1 MRILISILLLFA
13 TTDFFSQNGKVLFE
27 VNYNTFSHASL
38 SDFQKEF
45 KDDLKEIPIQT
56 TDDFPG
62 NIGFTLGY
70 EMVNA
75 NVTVFASYNTTG
87 GKLSY
92 SDFSG
97 VIRITETLKA
107 YTLGGEYL
115 VPFTKTN
122 NNFTLGLRGF
132 GMFSTMEL
140 KNYIE
145 ILEDITKENI
155 DFQSTN
161 LGVGARVLY
170 EYPVSF
176 FIIRASLGFDLTLG
190 GTIRFQEN
198 NEFHLENNAGDK
210 VKTNW
215 TGLRTSVGIAIP
227 IK

>member
-1 MRILISILLLFA
+1 MRILISILLFFA
-13 TTDFFSQNGKVLFE
+13 TVGVFSQNGKILFE
-27 VNYNTFSHASL
+27 ANYNTFSHTSL

-45 KDDLKEIPIQT
+45 KDDLQEIPIQT
-56 TDDFPG
+56 TDDFSG

-70 EMVNA
+70 EMVGA
-75 NVTVFASYNTTG
+75 NVTIFVSYNTTG

-97 VIRITETLKA
+97 VVRITEILKA

-115 VPFTKTN
+115 IHFSKTN

-140 KNYIE
+140 KNYTK

-155 DFQSTN
+155 DFQSIN
-161 LGVGARVLY
+161 LGIGARVLY

-176 FIIRASLGFDLTLG
+176 FIIRASLGFDLTFG
-190 GTIRFQEN
+190 GTLRVKEN
-198 NEFHLENNAGDK
+198 SEFRLENNAGDK

-215 TGLRTSVGIAIP
+215 TGLRTSVGVAIP